1 MNDITQKIGKNL
13 LWLSDL
19 HLDRANE
26 SAKEEFFDMLSAT
39 RYDGVVI
46 TGDISTR
53 DQICSHLRALAKAC
67 APRPVWFV
75 LGNHDFFGGAFAEVD
90 ALADAVCH
98 EHSNLHHLGHGE
110 IVPIGDRTALI
121 GTRGWADGRAGCGRR
136 SWVTNPD
143 QEAIKDFA
151 DLDRNAYF
159 NKLQEL
165 GKESAGYLR
174 QVLPR
179 ALGRFQH
186 VLVATHVPPHTC
198 AVKYDDRQ
206 CDRGRLPHFSNFSAG
221 GAILGIA
228 RNFPTRRITVLAG
241 HTHSAGEFQIE
252 PGFEI
257 RVGGAQPGK
266 LVIQQVIKA
275 D

>member
-1 MNDITQKIGKNL
+1 MNDKIQKIGKNL
-13 LWLSDL
+13 LWLTDL

-26 SAKEEFFDMLSAT
+26 KAKEEFFDMLSAT

-46 TGDISTR
+46 TGDISNR
-53 DQICSHLRALAKAC
+53 HHLRSHLRALAEAC

-90 ALADAVCH
+90 ALADAVCR

-110 IVPIGDRTALI
+110 IVPIGDITALV
-121 GTRGWADGRAGCGRR
+121 GTRGWADGRAGWGRE
-136 SWVTNPD
+136 SWVINPD
-143 QEAIKDFA
+143 QLAIKDFEH
-151 DLDRNAYF
+151 LDRNAYF
-159 NKLQEL
+159 SKLEEL
-165 GKESAGYLR
+165 GKGSAGYLR
-174 QVLPR
+174 KVLPR

-186 VLVATHVPPHTC
+186 VLVATHVPPHTR

-206 CDRGRLPHFSNFSAG
+206 CGRGHLPHFSNFSAG

-228 RNFPTRRITVLAG
+228 RRFPKRRITVLAG
-241 HTHSAGEFQIE
+241 HTHSAGKFEIE

-257 RVGGAQPGK
+257 RVGGSRPGK
-266 LVIQQVIKA
+266 LVIQEVIKA